1 MSEALIRKIESER
14 DALVRRYD
22 AAINPLRGDKEAP
35 FSEASAG
42 IIREIETVR
51 DDVIRRYNASVEA
64 LRRVDEPTAHR
75 FNPRVAPRPPRR
87 SSRAAPQNPAPQS
100 QPASTAKR
108 RKHAAAEVAA
118 GAADGAPAKAPPFRQ
133 MVREAVLAQTT
144 AFSKKDI
151 IAYVEHRYPAMKQQ
165 IPAKEKGN
173 RYANELLHMRVK
185 EKLMDLDGNSEKGAR
200 NNYLPR
206 AA

>member
-22 AAINPLRGDKEAP
+22 AAIHPLRGEKGAP
-35 FSEASAG
+35 FSEASAR
-42 IIREIETVR
+42 IVREIETVR

-64 LRRVDEPTAHR
+64 LRRVDEPAAHR

-87 SSRAAPQNPAPQS
+87 SNRAAPQNPAPQS

-108 RKHAAAEVAA
+108 RKHAAAEPTVAA
-118 GAADGAPAKAPPFRQ
+118 EGAAAKSPPFRQ

-185 EKLMDLDGNSEKGAR
+185 EKLMDLDGASEKGAR